1 MLLRRLF
8 PRARSP
14 SPFPFFLQDL
24 SYSLSPYLSSL
35 PRRKSSLNTPAF
47 IYRSSLARARSVS
60 ETKEKGRASALCSRC
75 HLHRRSAA
83 LAAPRYRRA
92 TEVPMSNTDDD
103 DDENENEN
111 EDEDGQ

>member
-1 MLLRRLF
+1 
-8 PRARSP
+8 
-14 SPFPFFLQDL
+14 
-24 SYSLSPYLSSL
+24 
-35 PRRKSSLNTPAF
+35 
-47 IYRSSLARARSVS
+47 VS

-92 TEVPMSNTDDD
+92 TEVPMANTDDD
-103 DDENENEN
+103 DDDDNDDDDDEDEDETENENENEN